1 MKLGNKRQSIT
12 EAVVASG
19 HWQAELFMD
28 RIITAYDT
36 TAPQMRVALNYKD
49 AVKIHQ
55 ACGAFL
61 FFMAKLEQK
70 APGSDFP
77 EMKRGLLSQFMS
89 GFMDA
94 DLVNTLEEQ
103 IPSVADVA
111 SVRGFRRLH
120 FFFVFF

>member
-36 TAPQMRVALNYKD
+36 T
-49 AVKIHQ
+49 
-55 ACGAFL
+55 
-61 FFMAKLEQK
+61 